1 MGTLIPELN
10 GNSQGHFHS
19 SLVIASIDKTIL
31 REGDLTIKLWITP
44 VKMIRYNWKI
54 ALQELKIVID
64 NSQGGYKISM

>member
-1 MGTLIPELN
+1 M
-10 GNSQGHFHS
+10 
-19 SLVIASIDKTIL
+19 DKTVL
-31 REGDLTIKLWITP
+31 REGDLTIKLQITP